1 MQLLSG
7 CVFVFLEVNVSYHLV
22 SLLYMYMY
30 MCMQFNGILLTHH
43 YIGTTTSENLWGRYN
58 NTGM

>member
-22 SLLYMYMY
+22 SLLYM
-30 MCMQFNGILLTHH
+30 CMQFNGILLTHH
-43 YIGTTTSENLWGRYN
+43 YIGTTTSENLWGVTTIRDCSC
-58 NTGM
+58 